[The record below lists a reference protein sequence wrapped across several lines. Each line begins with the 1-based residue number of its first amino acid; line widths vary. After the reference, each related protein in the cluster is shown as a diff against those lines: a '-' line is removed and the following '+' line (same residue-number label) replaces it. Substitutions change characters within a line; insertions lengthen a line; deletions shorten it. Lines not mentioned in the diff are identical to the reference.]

1 MADLAPVQRKQ
12 LKARAHALHP
22 ILQIGEKGLTDAV
35 VAEIDRALARHEL
48 IKIRAAPLDREARE
62 VALAAICERTG
73 AQPVQHIGKMLVVFR
88 EKPTVAPPDSP
99 GPRPAALRA
108 APPDRLRNETSVRR
122 SPAAAHSSRAGAR
135 RRDSR
140 GPRARR

>member
-73 AQPVQHIGKMLVVFR
+73 AQPVQHIGKMLVVYR
-88 EKPTVAPPDSP
+88 PRPPEEASTSAPPARRARTSGWDER
-99 GPRPAALRA
+99 RPARA
-108 APPDRLRNETSVRR
+108 ARPVRR
-122 SPAAAHSSRAGAR
+122 PRSASPLRPPR
-135 RRDSR
+135 R
-140 GPRARR
+140 GPRT